1 MDKKINKWF
10 NNNNNNDKNDNNS
23 NIQINNQ
30 CNK

>member
-1 MDKKINKWF
+1 MDKKTNKWF